1 MAKEDFLTVRWNNI
15 LTAGLGIPTLIYI
28 LIAFSG
34 SLWSTRGGLI
44 WLALIGVVY

>member
-1 MAKEDFLTVRWNNI
+1 MTKEDFLTVRWNNI